1 MVRIGY
7 LVSGI
12 IVRSDPST
20 AGRALAL
27 ATPLR
32 VTPTGASRTVEVR
45 GVEIDNLGCL
55 AGTGRLTACGSRS
68 GSGWSVTIERG
79 STDVLAQLTLTVP

>member
-1 MVRIGY
+1 MFRAGFFLAA
-7 LVSGI
+7 LVLVATGAAAHH
-12 IVRSDPST
+12 ST
-20 AGRALAL
+20 AAIYD
-27 ATPLR
+27 
-32 VTPTGASRTVEVR
+32 ASRTVEVR